1 MTTPTT
7 PQEWG
12 AAQLQPVL
20 RLIHCL
26 QKERGASCALVGSLA
41 QPTSSCALRSEL
53 GEKTKSARVATNSAV
68 ASFYS
73 CSAWKTYCSDN
84 EDDRIRLASM
94 IYNSRQLVDGM
105 GCRADLY
112 LLFHDVIVDYNLV
125 LSRIIQVFVVD
136 KVSYRQKELARKL
149 DPTQNSVNAVIS
161 SETRQTTKVALAY
174 LKLILSYVNLKESMG
189 MERALL
195 VGLMANGVDEGDL
208 SEMSR
213 ESGNDRQLKR
223 SSASATSIKGRF
235 WDKSPGSIEG
245 EKKSFRLN
253 LIVNDIVLIV
263 ELQHRIILELRQ
275 QTGLQIHD
283 NLSTD
288 NVLESVNSKS
298 NSSKA
303 LLRLVG
309 ESIRPSEEM
318 QAMQENLRLNFDV
331 LQFQNSTTMDEFWE
345 GLSLY
350 MDQLHAMELYI
361 LEELD
366 NCSFETFDLLSFDE
380 DGNGA
385 ESIEKELAIPGN
397 LAEKPS
403 LDEWEVSLYEVEF
416 HKRIGRGSAG
426 TTYLAKWARQDVAV
440 KVAATNDLG
449 LEGWKAEIA
458 SLKKLH
464 HTNIVRFMGAIYNP
478 SPLTYGLILE
488 YCNGGDLMLAMNE
501 MTPPNFYMTVA
512 VGVASGLFYLHKMEY
527 LHRDIK
533 PSNVLLSGDLSSGS
547 FVAKLTD
554 FGLAAKLNP
563 ASSEEELT
571 AETGTYRYMS
581 PEVIRHEN
589 YSYAADVFS
598 YAMLIWELLTREK
611 PFKSLSQ
618 IEAASLV
625 GLEKKR
631 PPFPEGTPS
640 DLKGFIECCWS
651 DKPADRPAVSHILS
665 RLEEIELGFSM
676 KEREWIQS
684 PTGHPVY
691 EICEQEVERP
701 PQNKKTQSQKKKMT
715 SIFRMRKF

>member
-1 MTTPTT
+1 MRIFLAPAPT
-7 PQEWG
+7 Q
-12 AAQLQPVL
+12 
-20 RLIHCL
+20 
-26 QKERGASCALVGSLA
+26 SCALATHNRNDSE
-41 QPTSSCALRSEL
+41 SSF
-53 GEKTKSARVATNSAV
+53 V
-68 ASFYS
+68 
-73 CSAWKTYCSDN
+73 
-84 EDDRIRLASM
+84 ED
-94 IYNSRQLVDGM
+94 YPG
-105 GCRADLY
+105 
-112 LLFHDVIVDYNLV
+112 
-125 LSRIIQVFVVD
+125 
-136 KVSYRQKELARKL
+136 QKELARKL

-331 LQFQNSTTMDEFWE
+331 LQFQN
-345 GLSLY
+345 
-350 MDQLHAMELYI
+350 LYI

-458 SLKKLH
+458 SLKKCGLPRLNH
-464 HTNIVRFMGAIYNP
+464 STGAIYNP

-501 MTPPNFYMTVA
+501 MTPPNFYMTIA